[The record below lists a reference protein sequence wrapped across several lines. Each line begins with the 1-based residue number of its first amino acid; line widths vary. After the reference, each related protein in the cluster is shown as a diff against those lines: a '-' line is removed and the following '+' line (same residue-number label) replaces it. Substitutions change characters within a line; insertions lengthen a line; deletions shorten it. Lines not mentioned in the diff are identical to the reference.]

1 MRQRDPAR
9 RNRNRDAFERRRNSM
24 QIKKGGGA

>member
-9 RNRNRDAFERRRNSM
+9 RTRDAFERRRNSM

>member
-9 RNRNRDAFERRRNSM
+9 RNRDAFERRRNSM